1 MLRSLLA
8 LVIAFGAVA
17 SAVAFPPFQKQFLA
31 QYADG
36 TDEAFTKLAKDDAKC
51 FVCHQGKNK
60 KNRNPY
66 GQALSELIGKKDQKN
81 ADKIHSALE
90 EVAAKPSNPE
100 DPESPTFG
108 ELIEEGKLPGGDL
121 DAVKAEP
128 KK

>member
-8 LVIAFGAVA
+8 LMIAFGVVA

-31 QYADG
+31 KYADG

-51 FVCHQGKNK
+51 LVCHQGKNK

-66 GQALSELIGKKDQKN
+66 GAALAEFIGKKDQKDT
-81 ADKIHSALE
+81 DKIIAALE
-90 EVAAKPSNPE
+90 KVAEQSSNPE
-100 DPESPTFG
+100 DSEAPTFG

-121 DAVKAEP
+121 DAVKADP